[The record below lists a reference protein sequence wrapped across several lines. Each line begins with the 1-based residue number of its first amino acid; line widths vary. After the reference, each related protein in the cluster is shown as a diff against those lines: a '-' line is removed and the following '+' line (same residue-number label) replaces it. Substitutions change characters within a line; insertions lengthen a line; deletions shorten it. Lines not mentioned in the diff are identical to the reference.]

1 MIPKNFTPDRDS
13 LQGRAILITGA
24 GSGLGRALAI
34 ECARAG
40 ASVILSGRN
49 GAKLDLVYD
58 EIEAMG
64 APQPAIAVLDLA
76 VATAVDYD
84 RLARVI
90 DEEFGK
96 LDGLVHAA
104 GLLGDRTPL
113 EQYDVPTWCKVLHVN
128 LTAPFILTQ
137 VLLAALRKSEDAS
150 IIFVSSGVVKQSRPF
165 WGAYAVSKA
174 GLESVRSMLSEELE
188 GEANI
193 RVNSVNH
200 GRMRTALRAGGMLA
214 FAVSFDEV
222 IVTTFTAGQQTTL
235 PIWMLGE
242 LIRPRQRPVTNVV
255 AVFVIVVTLLP
266 ILAAYYLTREGE
278 HTGGSSK

>member
-1 MIPKNFTPDRDS
+1 MIPSDFIPDRD
-13 LQGRAILITGA
+13 LLKGRAILITGA

-49 GAKLDLVYD
+49 GAKLDRVYD

-76 VATAVDYD
+76 IATAVDYD
-84 RLARVI
+84 GLARVI
-90 DEEFGK
+90 GEEFGK

-137 VLLAALRKSEDAS
+137 VLLPLMRKSEDAS

-165 WGAYAVSKA
+165 WGAYAVSKT

-193 RVNSVNH
+193 RVNSVNP
-200 GRMRTALRAGGMLA
+200 GRMRTAMRA
-214 FAVSFDEV
+214 
-222 IVTTFTAGQQTTL
+222 
-235 PIWMLGE
+235 
-242 LIRPRQRPVTNVV
+242 
-255 AVFVIVVTLLP
+255 
-266 ILAAYYLTREGE
+266 AAYPAEDPNTVPTAESVSGPFLYLLSARGR
-278 HTGGSSK
+278 GIDGRFIDAQ

>member
-1 MIPKNFTPDRDS
+1 MIPKDFTADHD
-13 LQGRAILITGA
+13 LLEGRAILITGA

-40 ASVILSGRN
+40 ANVILAGRN
-49 GAKLDLVYD
+49 SAKLDRVYD
-58 EIEAMG
+58 EIEVMG
-64 APQPAIAVLDLA
+64 APQPAIAALDLA

-84 RLARVI
+84 GLARVI
-90 DEEFGK
+90 GEEFGK

-137 VLLAALRKSEDAS
+137 VLLPNLRKSEDAS
-150 IIFVSSGVVKQSRPF
+150 IIFVSSGVVRQSRPF
-165 WGAYAVSKA
+165 WGAYAVSKT

-193 RVNSVNH
+193 RVNSVNP
-200 GRMRTALRAGGMLA
+200 GRMRTAMRA
-214 FAVSFDEV
+214 
-222 IVTTFTAGQQTTL
+222 
-235 PIWMLGE
+235 
-242 LIRPRQRPVTNVV
+242 
-255 AVFVIVVTLLP
+255 
-266 ILAAYYLTREGE
+266 AAYPAEDPNTVPTAESVSGPFLYLLSARGR
-278 HTGGSSK
+278 GIDGQFIDAQ